1 MQGKTS
7 LVTIDADTANLLIG
21 ALKRGN
27 AEYPVSWITLATYA
41 ELYFSEEADTR
52 NRLRELVDDLLT
64 LDVPVVARNA
74 AKGTSGYFICNSA
87 NDLTEALVYAD
98 EYTAE
103 RLSRIERS
111 DWYQQTKKRLQ
122 ALN

>member
-1 MQGKTS
+1 MQEQTS
-7 LVTIDADTANLLIG
+7 LVTIDAETANLLIG

-27 AEYPVSWITLATYA
+27 AEHPVSWVTLATYA

-52 NRLRELVDDLLT
+52 NRVRELVDDLLT
-64 LDVPVVARNA
+64 LGVPVVARNA

-87 NDLTEALVYAD
+87 NDLTEALVDAD

-103 RLSRIERS
+103 RLSHIELA

>member
-1 MQGKTS
+1 MQEQTS
-7 LVTIDADTANLLIG
+7 LVTIDAETANLLIG

-27 AEYPVSWITLATYA
+27 VEHPVSWITLATYA

-52 NRLRELVDDLLT
+52 KRVRELVNDLLT
-64 LDVPVVARNA
+64 LGVPVVARNA
-74 AKGTSGYFICNSA
+74 AKGVSGYFICNST
-87 NDLTEALVYAD
+87 NELTEALVDAD
-98 EYTAE
+98 IYTAE
-103 RLSRIERS
+103 RLNRIELA